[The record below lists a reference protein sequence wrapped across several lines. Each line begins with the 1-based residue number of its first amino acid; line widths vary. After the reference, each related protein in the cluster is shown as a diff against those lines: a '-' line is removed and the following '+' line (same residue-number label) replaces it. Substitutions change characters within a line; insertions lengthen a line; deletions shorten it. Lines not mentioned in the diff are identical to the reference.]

1 MIGRAKAP
9 LNPSRS
15 RAARV
20 MKTTG
25 DELGFSRHKNG
36 IQVVFTANQKNFD
49 FPRPQRE
56 RGTWAPVRN
65 RFLMANRQ
73 SRFSQSNSPIRN
85 RTWQNTS

>member
-1 MIGRAKAP
+1 MMGRAKAP

-25 DELGFSRHKNG
+25 DELGFSRHVNG

-49 FPRPQRE
+49 F
-56 RGTWAPVRN
+56 
-65 RFLMANRQ
+65 RFQGPNAKEEHGLLCAIV
-73 SRFSQSNSPIRN
+73 F
-85 RTWQNTS
+85 